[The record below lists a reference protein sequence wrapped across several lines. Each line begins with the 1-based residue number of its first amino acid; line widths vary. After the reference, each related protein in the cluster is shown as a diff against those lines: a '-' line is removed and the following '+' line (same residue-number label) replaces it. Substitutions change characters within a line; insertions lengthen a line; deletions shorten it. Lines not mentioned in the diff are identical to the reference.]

1 MHKRHEV
8 LPSII
13 GMIRFHCRVPTNY
26 TCSHYSLMG
35 RGCINQKNIRPTKT
49 NGWKQKNLGL
59 SMDNAEVRAICYQWL
74 QMFQRPFYT
83 FWRGVTCWK
92 RVGNSSFGH
101 LRNLKKRYPT
111 SFAPWKAAH
120 PQKLGVSFPAT
131 KVLNASFPRSWLG
144 RMRCLCWSVC
154 SKEQQGCAAVSESNR
169 ASWNATHFGGNI
181 KLDATEW

>member
-74 QMFQRPFYT
+74 QMFQRPFYP

-111 SFAPWKAAH
+111 SFVPWKSAH
-120 PQKLGVSFPAT
+120 PQKLGFSFPAT
-131 KVLNASFPRSWLG
+131 KGLERFLSTQLASKDALLMLER
-144 RMRCLCWSVC
+144 V
-154 SKEQQGCAAVSESNR
+154 QQGAARLRSC
-169 ASWNATHFGGNI
+169 
-181 KLDATEW
+181 